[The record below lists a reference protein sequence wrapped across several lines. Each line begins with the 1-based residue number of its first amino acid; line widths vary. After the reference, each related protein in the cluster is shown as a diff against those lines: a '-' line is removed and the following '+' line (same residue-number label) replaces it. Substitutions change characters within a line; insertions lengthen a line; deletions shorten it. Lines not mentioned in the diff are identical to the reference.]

1 VATNTFS
8 TQRGPI
14 FNMRPPTSYTWML
27 PTLPDNRYGSRD
39 NTPWTHGALAMS
51 GWIRD
56 SGGTPQKRV
65 VELMVY
71 PMGLRIA
78 RTVSDP
84 TNFGNNYFFNGL
96 SALDAGL
103 YYTLEVHD
111 PDQAK
116 TPRIKDFR
124 VPV

>member
-1 VATNTFS
+1 MATNTFA
-8 TQRGPI
+8 TLRAPI
-14 FNMRPPTSYTWML
+14 FNPRTPATYTWPL
-27 PTLPDNRYGSRD
+27 PMLPDNRYGLQD
-39 NTPWTHGALAMS
+39 NVPWTHGSLGMT

-65 VELMVY
+65 VELCVY
-71 PMGLRIA
+71 PTGVRIA
-78 RTVSDP
+78 RTFSDAA
-84 TNFGNNYFFNGL
+84 NAGNNYFFNGL
-96 SALDAGL
+96 SALPDGL